1 MEIQVR
7 KEICDMD
14 IKDLT
19 SWGLTEAIFNVIENG
34 FYADEETGEVF
45 FTSDDLDALEE
56 KLDDKLNG
64 ICGYIKRSE
73 ASAEMLKNRKKEI
86 EDSIK
91 FYENRA
97 DRLSEFLKSL
107 MLANNIDKRELK
119 DYRLGTRKTSSVN
132 ITDENA
138 VYRFLE
144 EHPEYN
150 ETCKNVETKT
160 SLIKKGLKE
169 VLANENI
176 PGAQIVEGK
185 KLNVIVQSQFVK
197 FVKLMV

>member
-1 MEIQVR
+1 
-7 KEICDMD
+7 
-14 IKDLT
+14 
-19 SWGLTEAIFNVIENG
+19 
-34 FYADEETGEVF
+34 
-45 FTSDDLDALEE
+45 
-56 KLDDKLNG
+56 
-64 ICGYIKRSE
+64 
-73 ASAEMLKNRKKEI
+73 MLKNRKKEI

-107 MLANNIDKRELK
+107 MLANNIDKKELK

-150 ETCKNVETKT
+150 ETCKKVETKT

-185 KLNVIVQSQFVK
+185 SISIK
-197 FVKLMV
+197 

>member
-1 MEIQVR
+1 
-7 KEICDMD
+7 MD

-19 SWGLTEAIFNVIENG
+19 SWGLTEVMFNVIENG

-64 ICGYIKRSE
+64 ICGYIKKSE

-107 MLANNIDKRELK
+107 MSANNIDKKELK

-132 ITDENA
+132 ITDEDA
-138 VYRFLE
+138 VYKFLD

-150 ETCKNVETKT
+150 ETCKKVETKT
-160 SLIKKGLKE
+160 SLVKKGLKE
-169 VLANENI
+169 VLANETI

-185 KLNVIVQSQFVK
+185 SISIK
-197 FVKLMV
+197 

>member
-1 MEIQVR
+1 
-7 KEICDMD
+7 MD

-19 SWGLTEAIFNVIENG
+19 SWGLTEAMFNVIENG
-34 FYADEETGEVF
+34 FYADEETGEIF

-56 KLDDKLNG
+56 KFDDKLNG
-64 ICGYIKRSE
+64 ICGFIKRSE
-73 ASAEMLKNRKKEI
+73 NSAEMLKNRKKEI

-91 FYENRA
+91 FYENRVN
-97 DRLSEFLKSL
+97 RLSEFLKTL
-107 MLANNIDKRELK
+107 MQANNIDKRELK

-138 VYRFLE
+138 VYKFLE

-150 ETCKNVETKT
+150 ETCKKVETKT
-160 SLIKKGLKE
+160 SLIKKGLKD
-169 VLANENI
+169 VLVNENI

-185 KLNVIVQSQFVK
+185 SISIK
-197 FVKLMV
+197 

>member
-1 MEIQVR
+1 
-7 KEICDMD
+7 MD

-19 SWGLTEAIFNVIENG
+19 SWGLTEVMYNIIENG

-56 KLDDKLNG
+56 KFDDKLNG

-73 ASAEMLKNRKKEI
+73 AQAEALKARKKEI
-86 EDSIK
+86 DSNIK

-97 DRLSEFLKSL
+97 ERLSEFLKTL
-107 MLANNIDKRELK
+107 MLANNIDKKELK
-119 DYRLGTRKTSSVN
+119 DYRLGVRKTSSVN

-138 VYRFLE
+138 VYKFLD

-150 ETCKNVETKT
+150 DTCKKVEINT

-169 VLANENI
+169 VLNTQNI

-185 KLNVIVQSQFVK
+185 NISIK
-197 FVKLMV
+197 

>member
-1 MEIQVR
+1 
-7 KEICDMD
+7 MD

-19 SWGLTEAIFNVIENG
+19 SWGLTEVMFNVIENG
-34 FYADEETGEVF
+34 FYADDETGEVF
-45 FTSDDLDALEE
+45 FTSDDLEALTD

-73 ASAEMLKNRKKEI
+73 AQAEILKNRKKEI
-86 EDSIK
+86 EDNIK

-97 DRLSEFLKSL
+97 ERLNEFLKAL

-119 DYRLGTRKTSSVN
+119 DYRLSTRKTSSVN

-138 VYRFLE
+138 VYKFLE

-150 ETCKNVETKT
+150 ETCRKVETKT
-160 SLIKKGLKE
+160 SLIKKGLKD

-185 KLNVIVQSQFVK
+185 SISIK
-197 FVKLMV
+197 